1 MNITNDI
8 LIQSIESSNLAHT
21 ISLIENAGLP
31 LDYVNQA
38 FLDQTGYSRDDVIGR
53 NCRFLQ
59 GEGTDPVAIQKIR
72 DSIKFHTPLDIE
84 ILNYK
89 KDGSPFW
96 NHLRMAPVFDENQKP
111 VAFIGIQSDVT
122 HIREQQRKESERQK
136 LEALGRMSANISHEI
151 KNAIQPVKLMS
162 EILLDRNSMNDDQI
176 SKCIQIIHENINVAD
191 SVIQDTLRFSRKDN
205 DSPEEIGALNLAKNI
220 TMFTR
225 NLINSRIEFSSETG
239 AFDTLSVLNVNQNH
253 LFQVVLNI
261 VNNALYAM
269 NKLGQLDLEIHPEHI
284 DSKQALILGIAQGSY
299 MCISFKD
306 SGCGVDKQILDT
318 IFDPF
323 FSTKSPGEGT
333 GLGLSISYQ
342 IVKEMGGTI
351 QVHSY
356 ENKGSIFSIFLPL
369 VK

>member
-1 MNITNDI
+1 
-8 LIQSIESSNLAHT
+8 
-21 ISLIENAGLP
+21 
-31 LDYVNQA
+31 
-38 FLDQTGYSRDDVIGR
+38 
-53 NCRFLQ
+53 
-59 GEGTDPVAIQKIR
+59 
-72 DSIKFHTPLDIE
+72 
-84 ILNYK
+84 
-89 KDGSPFW
+89 
-96 NHLRMAPVFDENQKP
+96 MAPVFDENQKP